1 MTLTGRFSGHD
12 IDAALAAVG
21 LERLGD
27 PPVTTLSGGELQ
39 RLLLARALIHRPDL
53 LVLDEP
59 AQGVD
64 VAGAGLL
71 HELIEEIRR
80 DLDCGVLLI
89 SHDLERAM
97 KTGDDVVVLVPH
109 EHDVRVGIGGD
120 STLVAGYHDGVGPH
134 RAMLDDFLTRALLAG
149 IGLALVTGPAG
160 CFVVWRRL
168 AYFGETIAHSALLG
182 VAFAILLDLQLVV
195 GIFAAASAVVLV
207 MFHLERRDTLPT
219 DTLLGLL
226 AHGGLALGLVLLSFF
241 PNIRRSL
248 TPRQVPR
255 SSWLRCWC
263 S

>member
-1 MTLTGRFSGHD
+1 MENLRPAGSGPLVSARGIGVRRGERWIIRHVDLEVGCGELVFLIGANGSGKSICAKAVLGLIDIDEGSVERAPSLEVGYVPQRLPVSPTLPLSLRRLMTLTGRFSGHD

-109 EHDVRVGIGGD
+109 EHDERVGIGGD
-120 STLVAGYHDGVGPH
+120 STLVAGYHDGVGP
-134 RAMLDDFLTRALLAG
+134 D
-149 IGLALVTGPAG
+149 
-160 CFVVWRRL
+160 
-168 AYFGETIAHSALLG
+168 
-182 VAFAILLDLQLVV
+182 
-195 GIFAAASAVVLV
+195 
-207 MFHLERRDTLPT
+207 
-219 DTLLGLL
+219 
-226 AHGGLALGLVLLSFF
+226 
-241 PNIRRSL
+241 
-248 TPRQVPR
+248 
-255 SSWLRCWC
+255 
-263 S
+263 